1 MFEGAI
7 AAFLNRLL
15 GKYVEDLDTEQ
26 FNVGI
31 FSGDTC
37 LTDLKLKP
45 EALYQLGLPIKVEV
59 GLIGKIVLKIPW
71 AGLFSQPIVLCL
83 EDIYIV
89 AVPATYGTYDPE
101 IQKKLIRAE
110 KRKILEDLKEDE
122 TYTTELFDNLLKSVT
137 KNFQITINNV
147 HIRYEEEINE
157 SLCACGICIQSVS
170 IMTTNSKW
178 KPGICT
184 SNLSTIYQLVR
195 AESLSIYM
203 DNNTESA
210 FTNNGCDWDI
220 SAIFAWKS
228 TMHKALQTFGMRNK
242 EFQFLLKPF
251 TAKIK
256 VIIYKGNETQ
266 TSRMLVDIV
275 LHDVAMQISE
285 MQYITF
291 CHLYDSLLRT
301 NIKKQYMK
309 YRPNEIIKKNPSAWW
324 KYAYNS
330 ILDYNVK
337 PYTWKKIVE
346 HRKNYRR
353 YKEACLQSLLKPN
366 DTELKLDLQK
376 YEDSLTMFNIV
387 IAREH
392 ARQEL
397 KNRMIKEKHQGV
409 NNGGLSLNSMKNSTS
424 LSQEEVQNI
433 EIKNEA
439 TQGQET
445 KISSDD
451 ISNSSEKQIK
461 IEKLL
466 QPIDYKLNFTLANS
480 CLSLLKND
488 KEILVVTITQFL
500 TSIEIRPALS
510 AFKISTRAESFV
522 IEGVSLEGDLV
533 PLITV
538 DNVLTGN
545 VSTNFLAIDF
555 EKNGENIDP
564 TFDVSI
570 SLEAIEVTYYHH
582 AMMEIIRFFKLSDT
596 NVQTTI
602 LWVYELCNYMK
613 KNLLVLV
620 ENIISQTLRIS
631 FKIDIK
637 GPYIVFPEHGSMQRD
652 GNILLVDFGNVNL
665 SNELQNTNL
674 QLEDAT
680 LMELEELLYD
690 RIHIVFSGA
699 QILFCH
705 SGDDW
710 RSVRKMKDSE
720 YHFVPKIQANTTI
733 SYSVKPEYH
742 QLPRTKVNVSISCI
756 KFNLSENKIQQS
768 VHFLNL
774 LLLMYQKNVKKCE
787 EDLTQHV
794 PKNRLNKLFV
804 SIKQLRNVQGTI
816 CLPSIDRS
824 KNKFTT
830 VTKEFWTANVQKLD
844 SIVSSEVSE
853 EDLELLSKTISLSGF
868 DDSVSPCN
876 HINLLLRFAIGELS
890 IHLASMNCGREEPYL
905 HLRLHALYLET
916 AIMQYGSAI
925 QFGVGSVL
933 LVDKTNAGVTGSYL
947 ELISTEEPYEVLVV
961 SFRKVKSNCPDF
973 KSHFKSIERSLVI
986 NILNVNINLHR
997 PALLKIRDHW
1007 YSLFGYVLSDLL
1019 HLGEKLFV
1027 ENNEKYLSSIF
1038 ENNNLFNVL
1047 KNLCQSIVQWKVKE
1061 NDPPIPPGAIKLN
1074 YSARLNALVIR
1085 FCDRDLDL
1093 MEIQILG
1100 LENDCIY
1107 NANERMVLRAHL
1119 THLSVEDMTEDTL
1132 YSKLLITEED
1142 KVLDLKYVRHMPKL
1156 YKCSDIDTNGDDVM
1170 SDGTFKFSIGRISC
1184 VLIYKVLH
1192 DLKYFLTPF
1201 TSTYCLSIKNY
1212 LTDKL
1217 MSGIEEFKRTA
1228 TKLHVF
1234 IDIQGP
1240 IFLLP
1245 QQKDVPTLLV
1255 LNTGVLSVENFFKR
1269 NDQFNQSIKVAGN
1282 DTNQLII
1289 DNILVKLN
1297 NVTISRAIM
1306 TLNQD
1311 LEIQEPIVEPV
1322 HIHFDIKRKAEYRSA
1337 MEFQTY
1343 GLFNLQGSMDFVN
1356 INLSQRDLK
1365 SSILV
1370 WKDNI
1375 SKIILFKNAYE
1386 NQVQSTMEDQLKK
1399 AEVEDVMV
1407 KKLEDFLT
1415 HNENTVCEVNM
1426 KLTLEGLQL
1435 NLFLD
1440 SEEVL
1445 SSPVRDLNHGLCR
1458 LTFGEIINTYGFYS
1472 DKSLKMKFSLQS
1484 CVLQD
1489 TRKESQIIRKIIQSP
1504 ARLIGVQPESYICIS
1519 MSPIVDITF
1528 TCGPQGEKCFD
1539 ALIQEFRVNLS
1550 VPFVMHLTRYIMDS
1564 FPADQIDKG
1573 IVNHGYENNN
1583 STISRDNITAERKKL
1598 KYAQYFKEEPDASI
1612 SVRIHKPEILIF
1624 GDLKATNAHV
1634 ILLQAEISI
1643 ESSRHSCS
1651 SSIVCTLT
1659 DIRAKSRRQGNYSR
1673 YTPYWLLCPCDI
1685 EICRKEEPPE
1695 FNVDYTVTVNKINVH
1710 LSAEIIHAFINILS
1724 EATNLMN
1731 SVNLRLE
1738 DKSFNHDYSNA
1749 HINLWTPV
1757 KISNVPYKKLND
1769 DDSHLNDEC
1778 NDRVVTIN
1786 LKPLVICLLL
1796 EIEYLTERL
1805 PVIQMH
1811 SIVTA
1816 SINDWFN
1823 DFNFESSIKLHA
1835 LCYNVDYKSWEPL
1848 IDFCSEDD
1856 TTCRPW
1862 ELMIKIRHGEAFM
1875 INSNWTD
1882 SHQHIKQDALKVKK
1896 RSAKSTDQDVTD
1908 MVFISPDHLT
1918 VPKSNETDLYSTYEE
1933 DSDTDDDEG
1942 QKKLVKT
1949 SNYLFNSN
1957 SSEEEDSDSE
1967 NSSTNEDEGL
1977 ELTPECNVDSFG
1989 PVGRES
1995 IKSNDVA
2002 VYITVST
2009 EDKLNIVITSNLIA
2023 VMDIIVNAF
2032 QQAASGIPIIPAPMR
2047 KLNLQNHIGHESRL
2061 ELLVS
2066 EEEDKKSVTRVI
2078 VSQDYHDIN
2087 SPASVPSSP
2096 EVETQSRVASP
2107 QWGDNEI
2114 DFADPDVNSENYSMP
2129 MEEIF
2134 QDDSTIDIYKTITGE
2149 VLHVIFKG
2157 FDDVLVYCPKRQGC
2171 NLIPLRPIRHE
2182 VRYHLVIEA
2191 TINNYLHRTIT
2202 VRSPLQFRNETS
2214 YALGLYYKKSL
2225 LDKLGL
2231 TCIGEPT
2238 NPFDDNIRMTII
2250 EPDSTYSVPLYIA
2263 YHFPIHILP
2272 AYLEKY
2278 QVSEEGIYWKEQSAT
2293 MNVIKDIC
2301 CKTKADESNSVF
2313 CVKVSCNEVSLIT
2326 RPSCQV
2332 PSYLI
2337 SIHSPLI
2344 LNNQLP
2350 FVIDVHIP
2358 AINYEVKI
2366 EPGERINMHS
2376 LNCNTDIQF
2385 VFKIQNYLG
2394 IYWTGMVKLNTNLER
2409 KFVAM
2414 NADSE
2419 VDSAKSFLLCIE
2431 LCKVKSWHVVIQSQY
2446 WMINKSGLPLFI
2458 QECYTHIINEIPE
2471 EELMIF
2477 SQKNNKKSMVRL
2489 RAHQSEWS
2497 LPFGLE
2503 GITSM
2508 SLIVCKD
2515 TERGRK
2521 YRILTEIESSRLSPN
2536 FTKIITFLPYFYI
2549 SNKTKRNLRF
2559 MEENDQ
2565 ADLWNDLLPGQIMPF
2580 WPVTE
2585 SMKMKIKWRNSQLVS
2600 QHFNVTRVGKTVLR
2614 MDNGS
2619 AITVQI
2625 KGGIT
2630 SPYYVTFQKYV
2641 TGDIPIRIDNFCDNL
2656 FLKISQCNLGQVALI
2671 NPFQSLLYT
2680 WDDPTKTRELIWNVY
2695 NNKKPGYNAK
2705 FEKDGYGQELIPLV
2719 IVEKCS
2725 GGSFNACTVKPVNNK
2740 LMWLESKPESINR
2753 ENNNCDDND
2762 DDDDDD
2768 DNNDDN
2774 DDDDNDKSST
2784 DKTIVYW
2791 VSYMEVNQRVL
2802 LFTQHETL
2810 FLKAKS
2816 IIDPE
2821 ASKKE
2826 IFLSFAGIG
2835 ISIVTKSNEILKE
2848 LIYGNITDS
2857 AAHWEL
2863 YFDRKWK
2870 SLSLELSAW
2879 LECKYVHSCK
2889 KAQLENFIDVDLVKM
2904 HMTKPFFGK
2913 LRRTYSPGIWL
2924 HCRKSMSLTHLQGYI
2939 HKIQVDDQVR
2949 NTTFPVILYSNLQKS
2964 IINYAGSHRLK
2975 HCVEFAYLKQRKLNY
2990 DVYKGVCLI
2999 IREFNLNLQEGLL
3012 LSLIN
3017 LIPKK
3022 PETKY
3027 SIAVKLRKDVSN
3039 IHVLPFSKSNGT
3051 TVKRKN
3057 IIEHI
3062 YISPIMIR
3070 LTLLADTERP
3080 NIYNISDIADYKNV
3094 VRFIFEYSEKGGFE
3108 KYTELRLPCYQQN
3121 FITVENEEL
3130 VLDLSRSYMTQIMQ
3144 QFHVLIRSTTVLGN
3158 QCGYNFK
3165 SPGDNFYESNMLIL
3179 CGDEIAEKLS
3189 QEITCQLGYNT
3200 PDTTTQTSIF
3210 NFDIEP
3216 RVMQS
3221 KAKEPCF
3228 QNKDIPPFSLYSSFS
3243 TELELETFS
3252 IVAAFR
3258 SSIHQEEL
3266 KYLFKTLGKKTSI
3279 FFNNESSSLKAYSK
3293 VIADIIK
3300 RAQEIGHK
3308 FISRIRL
3315 ARYVNPYKGV
3325 EVFSM
3330 HKAKGMHLLSMVNK
3344 NPGIDTEIY
3353 WAHTALSDDGKHIA
3367 LVSLQRLYFIEKG
3380 CTWGSLNVKWTL
3392 DTHQLL
3398 SPPTVVNNKLIFH
3411 VNKNDGTL
3419 SPIMDWYLESD
3430 AADILEWLCQKIN
3443 IAMILNM
3450 ENSICSKQVV

>member
-59 GLIGKIVLKIPW
+59 GLIGKIILKIPW

-89 AVPATYGTYDPE
+89 AVPATYGPYDAE
-101 IQKKLIRAE
+101 IQKKLTRAE
-110 KRKILEDLKEDE
+110 KKKILEDLKEDV
-122 TYTTELFDNLLKSVT
+122 TYTSELFDNLLTSVT

-147 HIRYEEEINE
+147 HIRYEEKLNE

-170 IMTTNSKW
+170 VMTTNSKW

-184 SNLSTIYQLVR
+184 SNSSTIYQLVR

-203 DNNTESA
+203 DNDTESA
-210 FTNNGCDWDI
+210 LINNGYCWDI

-228 TMHKALQTFGMRNK
+228 IMHKALQTLGMRNK

-256 VIIYKGNETQ
+256 VIIYKGNEAQ

-275 LHDVAMQISE
+275 LHDIAMQISE
-285 MQYITF
+285 AQYVTF

-301 NIKKQYMK
+301 IIKKQYIK

-324 KYAYNS
+324 RYAYN
-330 ILDYNVK
+330 LVLEYNIR
-337 PYTWKKIVE
+337 PYTWKRIVE

-353 YKEACLQSLLKPN
+353 YKEACLECLLRPN

-376 YEDSLTMFNIV
+376 YEDYLSIFNIV

-397 KNRMIKEKHQGV
+397 KNRMIKEKRQSV
-409 NNGGLSLNSMKNSTS
+409 DSSVLRQKYARSKSSTQEDVQNADVKNNDTNGQEMNTDDTSNST
-424 LSQEEVQNI
+424 
-433 EIKNEA
+433 
-439 TQGQET
+439 
-445 KISSDD
+445 
-451 ISNSSEKQIK
+451 EKQIK
-461 IEKLL
+461 IDRLL

-480 CLSLLKND
+480 CLTLLNND
-488 KEILVVTITQFL
+488 REILVVTVTQFL

-564 TFDVSI
+564 TFDISI
-570 SLEAIEVTYYHH
+570 TLETIEVTYYHH
-582 AMMEIIRFFKLSDT
+582 AMIEIIQFFKLNDI
-596 NVQTTI
+596 NAQTAI
-602 LWVYELCNYMK
+602 LWASKFYNCLK
-613 KNLLVLV
+613 KNFFILVDNMV
-620 ENIISQTLRIS
+620 SQTLRIS

-637 GPYIVFPEHGSMQRD
+637 GPYIVFPEHGSMQKD
-652 GNILLVDFGNVNL
+652 GHILLIDFGNVNL
-665 SNELQNTNL
+665 SNELQNITNL

-690 RIHIVFSGA
+690 RVHIVFSGA

-710 RSVRKMKDSE
+710 RTVRKKKDSE
-720 YHFVPKIQANTTI
+720 YHFIPKIQANTTI

-742 QLPRTKVNVSISCI
+742 QLPRTKVNVSISGI
-756 KFNLSENKIQQS
+756 KFNLSENKIQLI

-774 LLLMYQKNVKKCE
+774 LLLMYQKNIKKCE
-787 EDLTQHV
+787 GEFKPHL
-794 PKNRLNKLFV
+794 PKKICNELCA
-804 SIKQLRNVQGTI
+804 SIKQLKSVRSSI
-816 CLPSIDRS
+816 CLSSIEKS
-824 KNKFTT
+824 ETTFTN
-830 VTKEFWTANVQKLD
+830 VAKEFWTNSVQKLD

-890 IHLASMNCGREEPYL
+890 IHLGSMNCGREEPYL
-905 HLRLHALYLET
+905 NLRLHALYIET
-916 AIMQYGSAI
+916 AIMQYGSAV
-925 QFGVGSVL
+925 QFGIGSIL

-947 ELISTEEPYEVLVV
+947 ELLSTEEPYEVLVI
-961 SFRKVKSNCPDF
+961 SFRKVRSNCPDF

-986 NILNVNINLHR
+986 NILNVNVNLHR
-997 PALLKIRDHW
+997 PALLKIREYW
-1007 YSLFGYVLSDLL
+1007 YSLFGII
-1019 HLGEKLFV
+1019 
-1027 ENNEKYLSSIF
+1027 ENNDII
-1038 ENNNLFNVL
+1038 NVL
-1047 KNLCQSIVQWKVKE
+1047 KNVCQSVGQWRVKE

-1074 YSARLNALVIR
+1074 YSARLHSLVIR

-1093 MEIQILG
+1093 MEIQIQG

-1119 THLSVEDMTEDTL
+1119 THLSVEDLNEDTL

-1142 KVLDLKYVRHMPKL
+1142 KVLDLKYVRHTPRL
-1156 YKCSDIDTNGDDVM
+1156 YKCSDIDTNRDDVM

-1184 VLIYKVLH
+1184 VLIYKILH

-1201 TSTYCLSIKNY
+1201 TSTYCLRFKNY
-1212 LTDKL
+1212 FTDKL
-1217 MSGIEEFKRTA
+1217 LSGIKEFKRTA
-1228 TKLHVF
+1228 TKLHIF

-1240 IFLLP
+1240 VFLLP
-1245 QQKDVPTLLV
+1245 QRKDVPTLLV
-1255 LNTGVLSVENFFKR
+1255 LNTGILSVENFFK
-1269 NDQFNQSIKVAGN
+1269 KVENNKIGN
-1282 DTNQLII
+1282 EANQLTI
-1289 DNILVKLN
+1289 DNILIKLN
-1297 NVTISRAIM
+1297 NVTVSRAIM

-1311 LEIQEPIVEPV
+1311 LEIQEPIIEPV
-1322 HIHFDIKRKAEYRSA
+1322 HIHFDIKRKADYRSA

-1365 SSILV
+1365 SCILV

-1375 SKIILFKNAYE
+1375 SKIILFKNAY
-1386 NQVQSTMEDQLKK
+1386 NSQVQSAIEEQLKK
-1399 AEVEDVMV
+1399 ADENDVMV

-1458 LTFGEIINTYGFYS
+1458 LTFGEIINTYAFYS

-1489 TRKESQIIRKIIQSP
+1489 TRKESQVIRKIIQSP
-1504 ARLIGVQPESYICIS
+1504 ARLIGVQPESYIFIS
-1519 MSPIVDITF
+1519 MSPIVDITY
-1528 TCGPQGEKCFD
+1528 TCGPVGEKCFD
-1539 ALIQEFRVNLS
+1539 ALIQEVRVNLS
-1550 VPFVMHLTRYIMDS
+1550 VPFVMHLTRYIMES
-1564 FPADQIDKG
+1564 FPVVQVEKG

-1583 STISRDNITAERKKL
+1583 STTSRDNITAERNKL

-1612 SVRIHKPEILIF
+1612 SVRIHKPEILFF
-1624 GDLKATNAHV
+1624 GDLKANNAHV

-1651 SSIVCTLT
+1651 SSIVCTLS
-1659 DIRAKSRRQGNYSR
+1659 DVRAKSKRQGNYSH

-1710 LSAEIIHAFINILS
+1710 LSAEIIHTFIDILS
-1724 EATNLMN
+1724 ETTNLMN
-1731 SVNLRLE
+1731 SINLKLE
-1738 DKSFNHDYSNA
+1738 DKSFHHDSMHA
-1749 HINLWTPV
+1749 NLWTPV
-1757 KISNVPYKKLND
+1757 KISNVPYKKLMD
-1769 DDSHLNDEC
+1769 DDSHLNYEC
-1778 NDRVVTIN
+1778 NDRVVTLN

-1811 SIVTA
+1811 STVAA

-1823 DFNFESSIKLHA
+1823 DFNFESTIKVHA
-1835 LCYNVDYKSWEPL
+1835 FCYNVDYKSWEPL
-1848 IDFCSEDD
+1848 IDLCSEDD
-1856 TTCRPW
+1856 ATCRPW
-1862 ELMIKIRHGEAFM
+1862 ELMIKMRHGEAFM

-1882 SHQHIKQDALKVKK
+1882 SYQHIRQDTLKGKK
-1896 RSAKSTDQDVTD
+1896 RNMKSIDQDVTD
-1908 MVFISPDHLT
+1908 MVFITPDHLT
-1918 VPKSNETDLYSTYEE
+1918 VPKTNETELYSTYEE
-1933 DSDTDDDEG
+1933 DSDTDDDHDRM
-1942 QKKLVKT
+1942 KIVKT

-1957 SSEEEDSDSE
+1957 SSGEEDSDSDD
-1967 NSSTNEDEGL
+1967 SSTNEDEGL

-2002 VYITVST
+2002 VYVNICA

-2023 VMDIIVNAF
+2023 VMDIIINAF
-2032 QQAASGIPIIPAPMR
+2032 QQAASGIPIIPTPMK
-2047 KLNLQNHIGHESRL
+2047 KLNLQNCIGHESRI
-2061 ELLVS
+2061 ELVAS
-2066 EEEDKKSVTRVI
+2066 VEEDNKTVSRVI
-2078 VSQDYHDIN
+2078 ASQEYHEIN

-2096 EVETQSRVASP
+2096 EAETHSGLASP
-2107 QWGDNEI
+2107 HENEM
-2114 DFADPDVNSENYSMP
+2114 DFTDPDVTLKNYSVP
-2129 MEEIF
+2129 MEEILH
-2134 QDDSTIDIYKTITGE
+2134 DDSPINIYKTITGE
-2149 VLHVIFKG
+2149 VLHVVFKGMFHKIWYKKCIFNGFLFLG
-2157 FDDVLVYCPKRQGC
+2157 FDDVLVYCPKKQGC
-2171 NLIPLRPIRHE
+2171 NLVPLRPIRHE

-2191 TINNYLHRTIT
+2191 TINNCLHRTIT

-2263 YHFPIHILP
+2263 YHFPIYILP

-2278 QVSEEGIYWKEQSAT
+2278 QVSEEGIYWKELST
-2293 MNVIKDIC
+2293 MMNVVKDIC
-2301 CKTKADESNSVF
+2301 CKMKTDEGSSVF
-2313 CVKVSCNEVSLIT
+2313 CVKVACNEVSLTT

-2344 LNNQLP
+2344 FNNQLP
-2350 FVIDVHIP
+2350 FVVDVHIP

-2366 EPGERINMHS
+2366 EPGEKINMHS

-2394 IYWTGMVKLNTNLER
+2394 IHWTGMVKLNTNLER
-2409 KFVAM
+2409 KFVVM
-2414 NADSE
+2414 NVDSE
-2419 VDSAKSFLLCIE
+2419 ADSAKSFLLCIE

-2458 QECYTHIINEIPE
+2458 QECYSHIINEIPE

-2497 LPFGLE
+2497 QPFGLE

-2549 SNKTKRNLRF
+2549 INKTKRTLRF

-2565 ADLWNDLLPGQIMPF
+2565 ADLWNDLLPGQSIPF

-2600 QHFNVTRVGKTVLR
+2600 QHFNITHVGKTVLR

-2625 KGGIT
+2625 KGGIN

-2680 WDDPTKTRELIWNVY
+2680 WDDPTKTRELVWNVY
-2695 NNKKPGYNAK
+2695 NNKKAGYNARFK
-2705 FEKDGYGQELIPLV
+2705 KDGYGQELVPLV
-2719 IVEKCS
+2719 IIEKCS
-2725 GGSFNACTVKPVNNK
+2725 SGSANAVKPQNNK
-2740 LMWLESKPESINR
+2740 SMWSETKPDSVSSEY
-2753 ENNNCDDND
+2753 NCDDD
-2762 DDDDDD
+2762 D
-2768 DNNDDN
+2768 
-2774 DDDDNDKSST
+2774 KST
-2784 DKTIVYW
+2784 DKTTVYW
-2791 VSYMEVNQRVL
+2791 VSYMEINQRVL
-2802 LFTQHETL
+2802 LFTQHETV

-2821 ASKKE
+2821 PSKKE

-2835 ISIVTKSNEILKE
+2835 VSVVTRCNEVPKE
-2848 LIYGNITDS
+2848 LVYANITDS

-2879 LECKYVHSCK
+2879 IESKYVDSCK

-2924 HCRKSMSLTHLQGYI
+2924 HYRKSMSLTHLQGYI
-2939 HKIQVDDQVR
+2939 HKIQVDDLSR
-2949 NTTFPVILYSNLQKS
+2949 NTTFPVILYPNFQKS
-2964 IINYAGSHRLK
+2964 VIKYAGNHKLK
-2975 HCVEFAYLKQRKLNY
+2975 HCIEFACLKQRKLNY
-2990 DVYKGVCLI
+2990 DVYKGVCVI
-2999 IREFNLNLQEGLL
+2999 VREFNLNLQESLL
-3012 LSLIN
+3012 LSLID

-3027 SIAVKLRKDVSN
+3027 SIAVKLRKDVSSVR
-3039 IHVLPFSKSNGT
+3039 ILPFSKTNVRTFYSLFVHIYSCVITAINKFQGT
-3051 TVKRKN
+3051 IVKRRN
-3057 IIEHI
+3057 MIEHM

-3080 NIYNISDIADYKNV
+3080 NIYNIGDIADYKNV

-3108 KYTELRLPCYQQN
+3108 KHTELRLPCYQKN
-3121 FITVENEEL
+3121 FIVVENEEL
-3130 VLDLSRSYMTQIMQ
+3130 LLDLSRSYVTQTMQ

-3165 SPGDNFYESNMLIL
+3165 SPGDNFYDSNMLIL

-3189 QEITCQLGYNT
+3189 QEIMCQLGYST
-3200 PDTTTQTSIF
+3200 PDITQTSIF

-3221 KAKEPCF
+3221 KTKESCF
-3228 QNKDIPPFSLYSSFS
+3228 QNKDVPPLSLTLCTSFS

-3252 IVAAFR
+3252 IVTACR

-3266 KYLFKTLGKKTSI
+3266 KYFFKTLGKKTSI
-3279 FFNNESSSLKAYSK
+3279 FFHTESSSIKAYSK

-3308 FISRIRL
+3308 FISRVRL
-3315 ARYVNPYKGV
+3315 SRYVNPYKGV

-3330 HKAKGMHLLSMVNK
+3330 HKARGMHLLSMISK
-3344 NPGIDTEIY
+3344 NPGIETETY
-3353 WAHTALSDDGKHIA
+3353 WAHTALSNDGKHIA

-3380 CTWGSLNVKWTL
+3380 CTWGSWNVKWTL
-3392 DTHQLL
+3392 NTQQLL
-3398 SPPTVVNNKLIFH
+3398 SPPTVLNNKLILH
-3411 VNKNDGTL
+3411 VNKNEDTL

-3430 AADILEWLCQKIN
+3430 AVDILEWLCQKIN